1 LLIIDDDPDMAELLG
16 HMADV
21 LGHAHEYVPN
31 SARAFEAIHREPPD
45 VIVLDV
51 MLEDTDGWAVYREL
65 VPITRAPIIF
75 ITAFRTSENRR
86 RAEQMAASRRAD
98 GGRWLPGQADLAQRL
113 RPSGSG
119 RAWAAGAAIVGLKER
134 VSEKRLSGVS
144 RPTRHTPRTTPLLAG
159 TPEPRRS

>member
-86 RAEQMAASRRAD
+86 RAEQMAADGFLAKPISHSDFAHQVQAALGQPARR
-98 GGRWLPGQADLAQRL
+98 L
-113 RPSGSG
+113 
-119 RAWAAGAAIVGLKER
+119 WA
-134 VSEKRLSGVS
+134 
-144 RPTRHTPRTTPLLAG
+144 
-159 TPEPRRS
+159 